1 MKDSPGLTMAERQYL
16 RLATNRET
24 QLEQMVKDAEGMPQ
38 ISARLAEIRAAKRII
53 GEPVSGYMNYVSGS
67 VLQAIS
73 SLRREDHWLDTSRV
87 CFGQID
93 ERDFAATTTP
103 FEDGSALVQISD
115 TLVSLLAHLAATTVA
130 VSGFNIGNQSAFS
143 LRRGHRPAKRL
154 PWAVAVATLRFHL
167 LQQRVFGLPGKCA
180 VLLTDRE
187 QTQADRL
194 SAAALHF
201 VVAHE
206 AAHHVLGHMNEGA
219 GRSRP
224 PVIDHSEDNELAA
237 DLFALRIQQVQ
248 LPQVAGRPSPVQALA
263 SSLLAIIAI
272 ELMEEGLFIRRAHT
286 HPPSETRRRALC
298 GRLPATDAE
307 ITQKHLTPLIEACAS
322 AQRVRNPLPQEYW
335 EDFKTDP
342 GVLREHR
349 TDEYLQMTSDLDR
362 FTACS
367 IEKLLT
373 FLERCRDADGI
384 DLVDGLRERS
394 SGGASAVLHRWGL
407 PSARVQTLTD
417 SAQALTFYD
426 LHYYIGKS
434 PLLKV
439 ETIGNTRRTMVA
451 MAAARILEPY
461 LEST

>member
-1 MKDSPGLTMAERQYL
+1 MNDSSGLTLAERQYL
-16 RLATNRET
+16 RLATNREA
-24 QLEQMVKDAEGMPQ
+24 QLERMVREAEGMPQ
-38 ISARLAEIRAAKRII
+38 MSARLTEIRAAKRTI
-53 GEPVSGYMNYVSGS
+53 GEPVSGYLNYVVGS

-73 SLRREDHWLDTSRV
+73 SLRREDHWHDVSRV

-93 ERDFAATTTP
+93 ERDFAATTTL
-103 FEDGSALVQISD
+103 FEDGSSLVQISD
-115 TLVSLLAHLAATTVA
+115 TLVSLLAHLAATIVA
-130 VSGFNIGNQSAFS
+130 VSGFNIGDQSALS
-143 LRRGHRPAKRL
+143 LRRGDRSARRL

-167 LQQRVFGLPGKCA
+167 LQMRVFGLPGKCA
-180 VLLTDRE
+180 VLLTDRQ

-206 AAHHVLGHMNEGA
+206 AAHHVLGHMRKGA
-219 GRSRP
+219 GPDQP
-224 PVIDHSEDNELAA
+224 PVIDYSEDTELVA
-237 DLFALRIQQVQ
+237 DLFALRVQQVQ
-248 LPQVAGRPSPVQALA
+248 LPQVFGRPSPVQALA

-272 ELMEEGLFIRRAHT
+272 ELMEQGLFVRCAHT
-286 HPPSETRRRALC
+286 HPSSEIRRRALC
-298 GRLPATDAE
+298 GRVPAGDADIAQRE
-307 ITQKHLTPLIEACAS
+307 LTPLIDACAC
-322 AQRVRNPLPQEYW
+322 AQRVRKALPQEYW
-335 EDFKTDP
+335 EDFKVDP

-349 TDEYLQMTSDLDR
+349 TDEYLQITSGLDR
-362 FTACS
+362 FTAGS

-373 FLERCRDADGI
+373 FLERCRDADGV

-394 SGGASAVLHRWGL
+394 TGGASAVLHRWGL
-407 PSARVQTLTD
+407 PSARVDTIVD

-434 PLLKV
+434 PLLRV
-439 ETIGNTRRTMVA
+439 ETIGNTARTMVA